1 MNEKLRVSESSVY
14 DSSCFPSDS
23 YMYIPR
29 YVISR
34 YIKTNAK
41 DRYVSILSNIR
52 IYRRLKAHY
61 IYAKKF
67 FFSFFSNYGKVRCI
81 P

>member
-41 DRYVSILSNIR
+41 DRYVSILSN
-52 IYRRLKAHY
+52 LPSAKSSLG
-61 IYAKKF
+61 IYAKF
-67 FFSFFSNYGKVRCI
+67 FFSFLSNCGKVRCL